1 MKSLLIV
8 IGFALFWIVFAIIKE
23 KRAQK
28 DAYAAAN
35 TREEDSI
42 SASLRKIRYCTTYD
56 LRTIKWRRSL
66 ISAGIV
72 TAILFSIV
80 WRRMPSPG
88 EFISHMLLV
97 TAVFT
102 AVWSNFS
109 IRTSSEASKYVD
121 ANINHIKSLLIK
133 NHSFILPNWKV
144 DIPVSL

>member
-23 KRAQK
+23 KREQK
-28 DAYAAAN
+28 HAYSAAH

-72 TAILFSIV
+72 TAVLFSIV
-80 WRRMPSPG
+80 WRRLPSPA
-88 EFISHMLLV
+88 EFISHMLLI

-102 AVWSNFS
+102 TIWSNFAA
-109 IRTSSEASKYVD
+109 RTSLEASNYVD
-121 ANINHIKSLLIK
+121 TNIDHIKSLLVK

-144 DIPVSL
+144 DTIFQI